1 MSGPEIVQHR
11 SALISLSILTLGFG
25 VIVGV
30 QSSSLDFPI
39 ADGAFYFEQAQMWA
53 QPGTLLQR
61 EWSPLFVAAYG
72 VLHKVFPS
80 HQPLLLYLFHRG
92 LVLYLTMVVFWAVSR
107 RLFPAR
113 VAVILSLGL
122 LGLDGML
129 NDFAVVHVAGLL
141 VSLVLLVVALQGSRG
156 TVWSLVGLAALGIW
170 IRTEILVIL
179 VALIGVFIA
188 KLLKGTLRLPPVAGL
203 TVFLIGVTGSVIL
216 YAFSFAPPGANREF
230 GAFSQRFVWAE
241 MRASDESMR
250 GGHMG
255 YAEQIRSI
263 FGQARSIPEAFLSN
277 PKAFLGHLKR
287 NIARLPAECFRT
299 FLPGGRRGPWVPMLF
314 LVLLFMSM
322 EGGAGL
328 HLPALFW
335 LVSGAAATAA
345 FAVSLLLEPSANY
358 LPLAAPLALF
368 GVTNLLGRTKQAM
381 LASKRPVWPRHRA
394 GAPVLIVGI
403 TVLVFLLIPHRE
415 FEERQVV
422 VLSEALMEDTHRVK
436 IVYAFSGMSYCAYL
450 RAHDKA
456 CRYLPT
462 TILQESELLAFLEG
476 EQLNTIIVDDFVRRF
491 FHDSGSRLIEGF
503 EAAPQDWDFRQ
514 VRTANGMLGDAR
526 LYIHSA
532 APGAS

>member
-1 MSGPEIVQHR
+1 MQRR
-11 SALISLSILTLGFG
+11 SFLISLFILTLGFS
-25 VIVGV
+25 VIVGL

-39 ADGAFYFEQAQMWA
+39 ADGGFYFEQAQLWA
-53 QPGTLLQR
+53 QTGTALQR

-80 HQPLLLYLFHRG
+80 HQPLLLYFFHRG

-113 VAVILSLGL
+113 VAVLLSLGL

-129 NDFAVVHVAGLL
+129 YDFAVVHVAGLL
-141 VSLVLLVVALQGSRG
+141 ASLVLLRVALQDSRG
-156 TVWSLVGLAALGIW
+156 AVWSLVGLAARGIW
-170 IRTEILVIL
+170 IRTEIPVIL
-179 VALIGVFIA
+179 VALIGMFIA
-188 KLLKGTLRLPPVAGL
+188 KLLKGTLQLPPVAGL
-203 TVFLIGVTGSVIL
+203 SVFLIGVTGSVTL

-230 GAFSQRFVWAE
+230 DAFSQRFVWGE

-255 YAEQIRSI
+255 YSERIRSI
-263 FGQARSIPEAFLSN
+263 FGQARSVPEAFLAN
-277 PKAFLGHLKR
+277 PKAFLRHLKR

-299 FLPGGRRGPWVPMLF
+299 FLPGGKRGPWVPMLF
-314 LVLLFMSM
+314 LVLLFMSL

-328 HLPALFW
+328 HPPALFW
-335 LVSGAAATAA
+335 IVSGAAATAA
-345 FAVSLLLEPSANY
+345 FAVSLLLEPTANY
-358 LPLAAPLALF
+358 LPLAAPLVLF
-368 GVTNLLGRTKQAM
+368 AVTSLLGRTKQAM
-381 LASKRPVWPRHRA
+381 LASKRPVWPGHRV

-403 TVLVFLLIPHRE
+403 IVLVFLLIPARE

-422 VLSEALMEDTHRVK
+422 ALSEALLEDTHRVK
-436 IVYAFSGMSYCAYL
+436 VVYAFSGMSYCGYL
-450 RAHDKA
+450 RAYDKA
-456 CRYLPT
+456 CRYLST
-462 TILQESELLAFLEG
+462 TILQERELLAFVEG
-476 EQLNTIIVDDFVRRF
+476 EQLNTIVVDDFLRRF

-503 EAAPQDWDFRQ
+503 EAAPQDWGFRQ
-514 VRTANGMLGDAR
+514 VRAANGMLGDAR